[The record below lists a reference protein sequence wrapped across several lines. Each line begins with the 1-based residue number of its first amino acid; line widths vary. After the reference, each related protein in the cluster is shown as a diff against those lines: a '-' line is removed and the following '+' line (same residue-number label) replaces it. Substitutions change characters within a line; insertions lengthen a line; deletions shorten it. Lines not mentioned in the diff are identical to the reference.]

1 MSIIVRDKTFYQ
13 LLSEPLLVPDYQRD
27 YAQGRINDKK
37 IEDTRKQFVKDIFA
51 ASVNEKQTHLGLVFG
66 SNNNG
71 LKGFVAVD
79 GQQRLTTCYLFHLYL
94 SKRLGKNS
102 NPELSI
108 RLSNFGWHGRLYASE
123 FTDFLVDTVW
133 NVPPE
138 KHIPLSK
145 IFKQS
150 VDYFTVW
157 EKDPTVNN
165 MLVMLDEIHL
175 LMWKQNETSLKQIET
190 NLISDTCKLNFDFMK
205 LEENTDEFQYQKMNS
220 RGRDLTT
227 YELFKQKF
235 ISERKVSESIKD
247 KLDNKWLIFFDE
259 LAINNGTD
267 SDVFMQN
274 YINETALWMGV
285 KYSEKSF
292 DFISQID
299 NSKLKDNRT
308 DVAFINFDAYHD
320 FYIHLSDVEQLFDW
334 IVDNFDLIDKCTK
347 LFWYNG
353 ERTRFIDIFK
363 DATYQIRTVNYAI
376 CHYAKTN
383 SFQPLNENDF
393 NLWWRP
399 IHNFIANTDIDSS
412 NFANIIKAIDSLPI
426 TDIYTFLRD
435 SELSGF
441 SEYQRKEERLK
452 AIMCIASPQMT
463 ELFSQQEKWKRFHG
477 QIGLLLPDNAEINPS
492 KWNEI
497 VFVYEKTVGE
507 RYIERD
513 SSDFDFI
520 TAMLTFVGKDFSH
533 DTVNGLKLKYE
544 PGHLRGLK
552 IPARWIHRMIF
563 QYIEDKNN
571 GISITPEYFFHRC
584 REEWKRTYS
593 KLSYDEKKNNAWI
606 SYILENYDEC
616 KKLFLYSDYGK
627 LTKKDGNLWLYR
639 KTNKNESDILLS
651 NKRKIVI
658 ERLTDLNFQ
667 RQSDHEIVKSYS
679 DIPYLEVGFAS
690 NIIWV
695 GIPKDSDVEV
705 TAQLPNYMWS
715 DGCYKVK
722 ALFSSDKFD
731 LNNFYESDNNTFEQ
745 YIEDLSREL
754 HIFCERFIADLKL
767 NNENTIYSD
776 D

>member
-1 MSIIVRDKTFYQ
+1 MSIIVRGKTFYQ
-13 LLSEPLLVPDYQRD
+13 LLSELLLVPDYQRD

-37 IEDTRKQFVKDIFA
+37 IEDMRKQFVKDILA

-102 NPELSI
+102 NSELST
-108 RLSNFGWHGRLYASE
+108 RLSNFVWHGRLYASE
-123 FTDFLVDTVW
+123 FTEFLVNTIW
-133 NVPPE
+133 EVPTE
-138 KHIPLSK
+138 MHTPLSK
-145 IFKQS
+145 TFKQS
-150 VDYFTVW
+150 VDYFVIW

-165 MLVMLDEIHL
+165 MLVILDEIHL
-175 LMWKQNETSLKQIET
+175 LMWQLNEDSLKRIET
-190 NLISDTCKLNFDFMK
+190 NLVSDTCKLNFDYMK

-235 ISERKVSESIKD
+235 ISECNVSENIKD
-247 KLDNKWLIFFDE
+247 KLDNKWLIFFDK
-259 LAINNGTD
+259 LAINYGAD
-267 SDVFMQN
+267 SDVFLQN
-274 YINETALWMGV
+274 YINETALWLGV
-285 KYSEKSF
+285 KYSGVSY
-292 DFISQID
+292 DFVSQIV

-308 DVAFINFDAYHD
+308 DVAFVSFDAYYD
-320 FYIHLSDVEQLFDW
+320 FCKHLPDVEQLFDW
-334 IVDNFDLIDKCTK
+334 IVDNFDLIDKCTTS
-347 LFWYNG
+347 FWYNG

-363 DATYQIRTVNYAI
+363 EAGYQARTVNYAI
-376 CHYAKTN
+376 CHYAKIN
-383 SFQPLNENDF
+383 SYQPLNEDAF
-393 NLWWRP
+393 SLWWRP
-399 IHNFIANTDIDSS
+399 IHNLIANTDIDNS
-412 NFANIIKAIDSLPI
+412 NFANIIKAIDSLPSK
-426 TDIYTFLRD
+426 DIYTFLRN

-441 SEYQRKEERLK
+441 SEYQRDEERLK

-463 ELFSQQEKWKRFHG
+463 ELFSKQEKRERFHG
-477 QIGLLLPDNAEINPS
+477 QIGLLLPDKNETNPS
-492 KWNEI
+492 EWNKI
-497 VFVYEKTVGE
+497 VAVYKIIVGE
-507 RYIERD
+507 RYIERN

-520 TAMLTFVGKDFSH
+520 TAMLTFVKTDFSH
-533 DTVNGLKLKYE
+533 DAVNGLKLKYV
-544 PGHLRGLK
+544 PGHLRGSK

-563 QYIEDKNN
+563 QYFEDEKN
-571 GISITPEYFFHRC
+571 GINITPEDFFYRC
-584 REEWKRTYS
+584 RDKWKRTFS
-593 KLSYDEKKNNAWI
+593 KLPYDEKKNNAWI

-616 KKLFLYSDYGK
+616 KQLFLCSDYGK

-667 RQSDHEIVKSYS
+667 WQNDHDVVESYS
-679 DIPYLEVGFAS
+679 DIPYLKVVFAS
-690 NIIWV
+690 NVIWI

-705 TAQLPNYMWS
+705 TVQLSNYMSS
-715 DGCYKVK
+715 DGWYKAK

-731 LNNFYESDNNTFEQ
+731 LNNFYESNNKTFDE

-754 HIFCERFIADLKL
+754 RNFCERFIADLKL
-767 NNENTIYSD
+767 NNENTIS
-776 D
+776 